1 MIYVDA
7 SALVKLVF
15 DEAESDA
22 LERWISDRADIAK
35 VTSELSTIEVL
46 RTCRRVDESTLAAAR
61 GLLAGLDLVPIAGP
75 IVEQAAVVGQAELRS
90 LDAIHLASALSMGPD
105 LTAFVTYDA
114 RLAQA
119 AEASRLAV
127 IAPN

>member
-75 IVEQAAVVGQAELRS
+75 IVEQAAVVGEAELRS

>member
-15 DEAESDA
+15 DEAESEA
-22 LERWISDRADIAK
+22 LERWISGRADIGK

-46 RTCRRVDESTLAAAR
+46 RTCRRLDETTLAAAR
-61 GLLAGLDLVPIAGP
+61 GLLAGLDLVPIVGP

-90 LDAIHLASALSMGPD
+90 LDAIHLASALSIGPD
-105 LTAFVTYDA
+105 LTAFVTYDS

-119 AEASRLAV
+119 AEVSRLAV
-127 IAPN
+127 VAPN

>member
-46 RTCRRVDESTLAAAR
+46 RTCRRVDETTLAAAR